1 MNVEKKQP
9 IDVLVIGSGM
19 YAIGKGTNGYGT
31 IIPSLFQSKKEGYVG
46 NIYISGTKTENQ
58 IMIDTKIKELNKKMG
73 TDYKVEYYPKNK
85 NDKKAYKEIIEKQT
99 KNICGIICVPD
110 HLHFEIARDLI
121 EKKVPNLVVKPLSSS
136 VDEVKKLIE
145 LQKENNVYCAV
156 EFHKRFDEANLKIRE
171 IIHKKEIGEPLYFLF
186 EFSQKNS
193 IPIKYFKKWVKNT
206 NIFQYLGVHYADL
219 IYFCTNAYPKRVLA
233 VGQKNFL
240 VKKKIDT
247 YDSIQAII
255 EWHDK
260 QTKKTFTS
268 CILTNWVDPINTSAM
283 SDQKMKVIGSK
294 GRVESDQKYRGLK
307 IIDENGIEDIN
318 PYFSKFYYDVD
329 DKYMIFKGYGHSS
342 IFQFIKD
349 TYLITNNKKKTN
361 DIKGLRATFEDALVS
376 TSIIEA
382 VNISLQNNSEW
393 VKIDEDFNLV

>member
-171 IIHKKEIGEPLYFLF
+171 IIPKKEIGEPLYFLF

-193 IPIKYFKKWVKNT
+193 IPIKYFKK
-206 NIFQYLGVHYADL
+206 
-219 IYFCTNAYPKRVLA
+219 
-233 VGQKNFL
+233 
-240 VKKKIDT
+240 
-247 YDSIQAII
+247 
-255 EWHDK
+255 
-260 QTKKTFTS
+260 
-268 CILTNWVDPINTSAM
+268 
-283 SDQKMKVIGSK
+283 
-294 GRVESDQKYRGLK
+294 
-307 IIDENGIEDIN
+307 
-318 PYFSKFYYDVD
+318 
-329 DKYMIFKGYGHSS
+329 
-342 IFQFIKD
+342 
-349 TYLITNNKKKTN
+349 
-361 DIKGLRATFEDALVS
+361 
-376 TSIIEA
+376 
-382 VNISLQNNSEW
+382 
-393 VKIDEDFNLV
+393 